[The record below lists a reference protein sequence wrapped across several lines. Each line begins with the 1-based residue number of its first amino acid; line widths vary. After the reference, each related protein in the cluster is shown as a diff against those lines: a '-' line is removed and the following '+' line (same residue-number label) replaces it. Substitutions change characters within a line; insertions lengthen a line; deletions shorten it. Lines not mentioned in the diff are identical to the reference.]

1 MMSMPMVINQES
13 YFIAAACSIVIL
25 LVSQLPAIKHVTTMS
40 LPTVT
45 KDWSE

>member
-1 MMSMPMVINQES
+1 MPAVIYPRS
-13 YFIAAACSIVIL
+13 FVIATIGTIIIL
-25 LVSQLPAIKHVTTMS
+25 LVSQLPAIRKVTTMS